1 MMMPKPTSFGR
12 MSRVCT
18 ASLCFLLA
26 ACQTP
31 APAPAAAASHGPS
44 ASQRKVDVLRQY
56 QFEKT
61 EEGWE
66 LQMSGT
72 LLFDFNSDQLDGSRR
87 DMVARMGRELSEVGI
102 DTLRVEGHTD
112 DQGSPAYNERLSLRR
127 AQAVAQ
133 VLGESG
139 IPPARIAVHGYGH
152 SKPIVHNATEATRR
166 ENRRVAIIVPS
177 Q

>member
-1 MMMPKPTSFGR
+1 MMMPKSSSFAPL
-12 MSRVCT
+12 SRACA
-18 ASLCFLLA
+18 ASLCLLVA

-31 APAPAAAASHGPS
+31 APAPAVVASHGPS
-44 ASQRKVDVLRQY
+44 AAQRKIDVLRQY
-56 QFEKT
+56 HFEKT

-72 LLFDFNSDQLDGSRR
+72 LLFDFNSDQLDGTRR

-112 DQGSPAYNERLSLRR
+112 DQGSFTYNERLSLRR

-139 IPPARIAVHGYGH
+139 IPIARIAVHGYGH
-152 SKPIVHNATEATRR
+152 SKPIVHNATETTRK